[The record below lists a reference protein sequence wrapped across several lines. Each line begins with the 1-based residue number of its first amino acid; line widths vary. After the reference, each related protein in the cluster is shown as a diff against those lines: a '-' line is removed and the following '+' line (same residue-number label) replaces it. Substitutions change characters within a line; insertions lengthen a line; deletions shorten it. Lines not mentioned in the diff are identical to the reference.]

1 MFSNQSRSLI
11 ILCLSSDYND
21 PGGQQL
27 LPPGTTDP
35 CEGVRPLWAQ
45 PFPRTAFYCHV
56 AFSQGTRTACAPC
69 RRAYRG
75 VGGKWHLGGRVS
87 SPGLGTH
94 WCLFIEP
101 FSPPSSR
108 LQLGALGLP
117 EVGAPLVRAGL
128 GGSLTAS
135 CRCCLGP
142 AC

>member
-11 ILCLSSDYND
+11 ILCLSSDYKV

-35 CEGVRPLWAQ
+35 CERVRPLRAQ

-56 AFSQGTRTACAPC
+56 AFSQGTRTACVHHAGGH
-69 RRAYRG
+69 AG
-75 VGGKWHLGGRVS
+75 VREGSGISEDVFPALGWVPTG
-87 SPGLGTH
+87 
-94 WCLFIEP
+94 FIEP
-101 FSPPSSR
+101 FSPSSSR

-128 GGSLTAS
+128 GGSLTVS